1 MVLVR
6 NNNPSIPEN
15 REDKQKLFS
24 KLVGEVSLKLYD
36 DKAYFEIVVNLFD
49 RIFNDKGWTNEYET
63 IQQFF

>member
-49 RIFNDKGWTNEYET
+49 RIFNDKGE
-63 IQQFF
+63 IK